1 METQDIQPEY
11 LIIVP
16 RDRRDLVDHLAHQ
29 YADDSRVRVVHDRRA
44 GRRPPS
50 TQAAKLRRGP
60 DFEKVLRAADVVI
73 ICRSLKARADDA
85 FFPVETGADKGGQ
98 ADVEKQDVTT
108 IQFRPLVENT
118 QHLLGALVRLL
129 DEHDE
134 LQTEARS
141 AAEDR
146 KNLRREI
153 HDLQQE
159 KENLRSQGETLW
171 KQHQVL
177 LEERNA
183 LLKEREVLVNERER
197 ISVGL
202 SKFMREVAQPMST
215 PRHET
220 EPNRS

>member
-1 METQDIQPEY
+1 METQDVQPEY

-29 YADDSRVRVVHDRRA
+29 YADDARVRVVHDRRA

-73 ICRSLKARADDA
+73 ICRPLKGRADDA
-85 FFPVETGADKGGQ
+85 LDTGGQ
-98 ADVEKQDVTT
+98 VDVEKQDVTA
-108 IQFRPLVENT
+108 IAFRPLIENT
-118 QHLLGALVRLL
+118 QHLLGGLVRLL

-171 KQHQVL
+171 KQHQVV

-183 LLKEREVLVNERER
+183 LLKEREALLNERER
-197 ISVGL
+197 LSVGL
-202 SKFMREVAQPMST
+202 SKFMREVVQPMST
-215 PRHET
+215 PRQET
-220 EPNRS
+220 EPNRA